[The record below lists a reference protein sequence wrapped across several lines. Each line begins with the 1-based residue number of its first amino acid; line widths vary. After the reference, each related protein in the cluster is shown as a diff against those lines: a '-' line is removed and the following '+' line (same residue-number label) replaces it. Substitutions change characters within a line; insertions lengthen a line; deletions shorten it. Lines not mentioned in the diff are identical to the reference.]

1 MRLEITIGPPLLT
14 INQGQTVLACEPD
27 GRIQGGSDKG
37 LFFFDTRVI
46 SVYDL
51 AANGA
56 SFKLLNAGPVYYYAS
71 RSMLTNEAI
80 ETEDGPIPAAVLSV
94 TLSRSIDGG
103 LHEDIDITNY
113 GSRKVRFNLEIV
125 IRSDF
130 ADIFEIKADEIVRRG
145 RVTTDWN
152 DASATLRTG
161 YANGSFHREIVVQPT
176 LSDSRCRY
184 ANGRLTFDV
193 EIERGRHWHTCL
205 LYTLVDGER
214 RYDPPKVCLAH
225 ADDSRLGQQ
234 LSDWRNEVLKLSTS
248 NEEFYRF
255 YAQSVEDLASLRL
268 PLEGTDHLR
277 FVPAAG
283 IPWFVAL
290 FGRDTLITAMQTS
303 LLYPVFAR
311 GVLETLGELQAT
323 ERDDD
328 RDAEP
333 GKILHE
339 LRFGELAVLK
349 KIPHTPY
356 YGSADATPLYIT
368 TLHLAWRST
377 GDRGL
382 LERHLATA
390 ERCLAWIDEYGDR
403 DRDGFQEYQTRS
415 KRGYENQGWKD
426 AGDAVMD
433 IDGSPVRGPKAL
445 CELQGYV
452 FDAWRRMADIY
463 IYLGLDEKAAGLREK
478 ADMLRRRFDE
488 AFWDEGAGFY
498 AYCLDGDKRKILS
511 IASNP
516 GHLLWSGIV
525 PKEKAGK
532 VVERLLRPDMWSG
545 WGIRTLS
552 ADHPSFN
559 PHSYQ
564 NGSIWPHDNGLIAI
578 GFKRYGFHL
587 EAARIARDV
596 SEACSYFRLH
606 QMPELYAGLQ
616 RTGACF
622 PVQYVGANVPQAWA
636 AGSVFAF
643 LQSIIGFQPHGDQ
656 GVLYLDPW
664 LPTWLPDLT
673 FRDLRVGTEIFDLQI
688 NGKGEEVEIRV
699 LRGDPSRVRRRSFA
713 AASEMLGAVQARD

>member
-51 AANGA
+51 AANGE

-80 ETEDGPIPAAVLSV
+80 ETEDGPIPAGVLSV

-103 LHEDIDITNY
+103 LHEDVDITNY

-130 ADIFEIKADEIVRRG
+130 ADIFEIKASEIVRRG

-152 DASATLRTG
+152 DASATLRTV
-161 YANGSFHREIVVQPT
+161 YANGSFQREIVVQPT

-193 EIERGRHWHTCL
+193 EIERSRHWHTCL
-205 LYTLVDGER
+205 LYTLVDGKR

-415 KRGYENQGWKD
+415 ERGYENQGWKD

-452 FDAWRRMADIY
+452 FDAWRRMTDIY
-463 IYLGLDEKAAGLREK
+463 IHLGLDEKAAGLREK
-478 ADMLRRRFDE
+478 AETLRRRFDE
-488 AFWDEGAGFY
+488 AFWDEDAGFY

-616 RTGACF
+616 RTGASF

-643 LQSIIGFQPHGDQ
+643 LQSIIGFQPHGDE

-673 FRDLRVGTEIFDLQI
+673 FRDLRVGAEIFDLQI
-688 NGKGEEVEIRV
+688 HGKAEQVEIDV

-713 AASEMLGAVQARD
+713 AASEMLGAAQARD